1 MKQTLLTTA
10 LLITTVLAFAQAPQG
25 INYQAVVRDA
35 GGNELVN
42 QAVSL
47 RMTIL
52 ENNTTT
58 VYQETHSAT
67 TNGFGLVNLVIG
79 QGTATL
85 GAFNAIDWS
94 TGNYFAQTEVDV
106 TGGTN
111 YALMGSQQLMSVPYA
126 LYAESAGGGSGNVNI
141 SVSPTGD
148 TLYFGNGQWVL
159 IGGLSTLNG
168 ILWGE
173 DLVYTVG
180 QGVTDIDGNEYE
192 TIVIN
197 GEEWMAENLCTSSFQ
212 NGDPLTLQT
221 TNPGWGNSTS
231 EAYCWYNNNQS
242 YEADYCK
249 LYNWYAATD
258 PRELCP
264 VGWRV
269 PTASDWQQLV
279 GYLDPTCNPCTNGAS
294 TAVNALKESGS
305 LLWLIDN
312 SESTNASGFSA
323 RAAGRRDGGGSFNT
337 IGETVYFWTST
348 PSGSQSKG
356 VYFFYDDFNLVD
368 FDEDWGMSIRCIKD

>member
-1 MKQTLLTTA
+1 
-10 LLITTVLAFAQAPQG
+10 
-25 INYQAVVRDA
+25 
-35 GGNELVN
+35 
-42 QAVSL
+42 
-47 RMTIL
+47 
-52 ENNTTT
+52 
-58 VYQETHSAT
+58 
-67 TNGFGLVNLVIG
+67 
-79 QGTATL
+79 
-85 GAFNAIDWS
+85 
-94 TGNYFAQTEVDV
+94 
-106 TGGTN
+106 
-111 YALMGSQQLMSVPYA
+111 
-126 LYAESAGGGSGNVNI
+126 
-141 SVSPTGD
+141 
-148 TLYFGNGQWVL
+148 
-159 IGGLSTLNG
+159 
-168 ILWGE
+168 
-173 DLVYTVG
+173 
-180 QGVTDIDGNEYE
+180 
-192 TIVIN
+192 
-197 GEEWMAENLCTSSFQ
+197 LCTSSFQ